1 MKKEINIEKKL
12 FPNAGKLVKSKE
24 GELSTE
30 IIDAELDP
38 IQCKFNND
46 GCVEIN
52 TKNLSYITVTAIR
65 QVLFF
70 TKLAYRWCY
79 LMVRFI

>member
-1 MKKEINIEKKL
+1 MKKEINIEKKF

-46 GCVEIN
+46 DCVEIN
-52 TKNLSYITVTAIR
+52 TKNLSYITLSSR
-65 QVLFF
+65 NLED
-70 TKLAYRWCY
+70 LLY
-79 LMVRFI
+79 LIQEAEARYAKD

>member
-1 MKKEINIEKKL
+1 MKKEINIEKKF

-52 TKNLSYITVTAIR
+52 TKNLSYITLSSR
-65 QVLFF
+65 NLED
-70 TKLAYRWCY
+70 LLY
-79 LMVRFI
+79 LIQEAEARYAKDK